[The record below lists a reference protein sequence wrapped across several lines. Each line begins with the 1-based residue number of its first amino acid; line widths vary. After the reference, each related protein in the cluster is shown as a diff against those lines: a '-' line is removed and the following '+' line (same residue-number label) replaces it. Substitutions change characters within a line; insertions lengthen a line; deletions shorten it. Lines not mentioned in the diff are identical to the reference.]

1 MQINNKI
8 CVNNLQVREDIIERI
23 KGRDDIK
30 PEIQAALNLDRRTIN
45 RLVNENKVNG
55 SLTKM
60 AIVEII
66 AKRLGVSY
74 DDILK
79 KVEHEKVE
87 QI

>member
-79 KVEHEKVE
+79 KSRT
-87 QI
+87 